1 MKKST
6 LLSVLIS
13 TACLFGL
20 EVAPSYAQVVT
31 IPVIGGTLGLKV
43 VNNSDFLQ
51 PKEMSDST
59 FLTTLGT
66 VSVNQ
71 FNGTAENTSFG
82 SYGALPV
89 NANVITGFFDFFEDE
104 NFRFIGTTNGSAA
117 FSQSFNFTNAPTT
130 INATFINIALVPAG
144 TSIVNIPIS
153 SGSITLT
160 IPTPPAPII
169 PAPIIPVPVPVI
181 PTPVTCTDCLIVRP
195 DLLISYST
203 LVYSDLQEPEYRQEY
218 KDDFSISSFRGGRI
232 LNLEDK

>member
-6 LLSVLIS
+6 LLSVLIG

-43 VNNSDFLQ
+43 VKAPSPQ
-51 PKEMSDST
+51 PTEMSAST

-71 FNGTAENTSFG
+71 FNGTAENTTFVDPPG
-82 SYGALPV
+82 PYGVLPV
-89 NANVITGFFDFFEDE
+89 NANVITGFFDFYENE

-130 INATFINIALVPAG
+130 INATFINSALVPLG

-169 PAPIIPVPVPVI
+169 PVPTPVI

>member
-6 LLSVLIS
+6 LLSVLIG

-20 EVAPSYAQVVT
+20 EVAPSYAQVT
-31 IPVIGGTLGLKV
+31 IPVIGGTLSLKV
-43 VNNSDFLQ
+43 ENITSPQ
-51 PKEMSDST
+51 PKEMSAST

-71 FNGTAENTSFG
+71 FNGTAENTTPPFG
-82 SYGALPV
+82 PPYGVLPV
-89 NANVITGFFDFFEDE
+89 NANVITGFFDFYEDE

-130 INATFINIALVPAG
+130 INATFINSALVPSG

-160 IPTPPAPII
+160 IPTP

>member
-1 MKKST
+1 M
-6 LLSVLIS
+6 LLL
-13 TACLFGL
+13 L
-20 EVAPSYAQVVT
+20 T
-31 IPVIGGTLGLKV
+31 I
-43 VNNSDFLQ
+43 
-51 PKEMSDST
+51 
-59 FLTTLGT
+59 
-66 VSVNQ
+66 
-71 FNGTAENTSFG
+71 
-82 SYGALPV
+82 
-89 NANVITGFFDFFEDE
+89 
-104 NFRFIGTTNGSAA
+104 
-117 FSQSFNFTNAPTT
+117 
-130 INATFINIALVPAG
+130 LVPAG

>member
-43 VNNSDFLQ
+43 VNDSDFPQ
-51 PKEMSDST
+51 PKEMSAST

-71 FNGTAENTSFG
+71 FNGTAENTTPPFG
-82 SYGALPV
+82 PAYGVLPV

-130 INATFINIALVPAG
+130 INATFINN
-144 TSIVNIPIS
+144 TSSCWN
-153 SGSITLT
+153 
-160 IPTPPAPII
+160 
-169 PAPIIPVPVPVI
+169 
-181 PTPVTCTDCLIVRP
+181 
-195 DLLISYST
+195 
-203 LVYSDLQEPEYRQEY
+203 
-218 KDDFSISSFRGGRI
+218 
-232 LNLEDK
+232 